1 METIYHTM
9 KIGNTVVISASY
21 SLTGRQELVRIL
33 QVLSDLTYKIEYP
46 NGIVETL
53 PIGAFIGY

>member
-1 METIYHTM
+1 MR
-9 KIGNTVVISASY
+9 IGSIVAISASY
-21 SLTGRQELVRIL
+21 SLTSRQELVRIL
-33 QVLSDLTYKIEYP
+33 QILSDLTYKVEYP